1 MTFLDLLHHH
11 PGHRAS
17 QLRWVLPLVGLLFLA
32 AAVTLVVQYRVE
44 SHDVGTEF
52 FRAHKTISNTGQ
64 LLGRGLAAGILVL
77 GVCVFATAA
86 WALRMT
92 HRIVRPVH
100 TLHRALEALDAGDLG
115 VRLELHR
122 DDEFQEV
129 GAALNQLVDTFA
141 TTLARVH
148 ALADRLEAVA
158 AEVPGTRLD
167 ELAHELNETMDFF
180 RLSPIWVIREGDA

>member
-1 MTFLDLLHHH
+1 MTFLLHHH

-32 AAVTLVVQYRVE
+32 AAVTLVAQYQVD
-44 SHDVGTEF
+44 SQQVSTEF

-64 LLGRGLAAGILVL
+64 LLQRGLAIGILVL
-77 GVCVFATAA
+77 GAAVLATAL
-86 WALRMT
+86 WALRLT

-100 TLHRALEALDAGDLG
+100 TLHRALDALDDGDLG

-129 GAALNQLVDTFA
+129 GAALNQLVETFA
-141 TTLARVH
+141 TTLGRIH
-148 ALADRLEAVA
+148 DLADRLEALA
-158 AEVPGTRLD
+158 AQAPGAPLH
-167 ELAHELNETMDFF
+167 ELASELNLTMDFF
-180 RLSPIWVIREGDA
+180 RLSPTRVIREGDA